1 MLMVTYVQ
9 VVLVSKVPQLGK
21 THQLRNTIL
30 PKHRSNTQHV
40 HISTAQQNTISY
52 TSRPSI
58 SFQFVPT
65 TDLPN
70 TVKHIQAYIIVHA
83 MPLKRYA
90 KALVQAK
97 QQNPKVHQA
106 FQYAKYPSDERLPS
120 AVLGPEEKEKGKVEV
135 KGKST
140 MQ

>member
-9 VVLVSKVPQLGK
+9 VILVSKVPQLGK

-40 HISTAQQNTISY
+40 HISTAQQNTISH

-65 TDLPN
+65 TNLPN
-70 TVKHIQAYIIVHA
+70 TVKHIQASIIVHA
-83 MPLKRYA
+83 MLLKRYA

-97 QQNPKVHQA
+97 
-106 FQYAKYPSDERLPS
+106 
-120 AVLGPEEKEKGKVEV
+120 
-135 KGKST
+135 
-140 MQ
+140 